1 MKFSFEEPHIWM
13 QHALCL
19 ITMGQYAH
27 ALLVLKEVTRLL
39 PTKVIPCLL
48 AARICYEHLNQVT
61 LCTGSLCLLLVI
73 SQILRRL
80 CLDYCYGILSNKK
93 KAIPSTGCGG
103 LLGCEMLRIPHC
115 LDSQLTD
122 GSKVVSPVHR
132 PRSSPQKHY
141 FFAFCIHFC

>member
-19 ITMGQYAH
+19 VTIGQYAR
-27 ALLVLKEVTRLL
+27 ALSVLKEVTRLL

-61 LCTGSLCLLLVI
+61 LCTGSLCFLLVI
-73 SQILRRL
+73 CQIMRRL

-93 KAIPSTGCGG
+93 TFPVTGHGG

-115 LDSQLTD
+115 VDRWQQGCQPYTPASLY
-122 GSKVVSPVHR
+122 SPETL
-132 PRSSPQKHY
+132 
-141 FFAFCIHFC
+141 FFCFWYSFLLEAE